1 MLTNLIR
8 LIPPGHRSSL
18 YTHSVLSV
26 LSVVLRA
33 ASCLLLVPLL
43 GALFGPTP
51 ADALPWL
58 GTFTAATVGS
68 WIVDTALARIG
79 YRIGFALLNDSQHQV
94 ADRLTHIPLGWFTAE
109 RTAMARQAISSGGP
123 DLVGFISNLLT
134 PLIGAALLPAAI
146 TIGLFFISYKL
157 GIAAAITLP
166 LILGALLASI
176 RIVRTADEADTKA
189 HSELTERILEFAR
202 TQAAL
207 RANRR
212 VSPARSQ
219 AGQAIVSQITLILL
233 AGTTTALAVRGE
245 IGTPEAVALM
255 VIVVRFLEPF
265 TVLAGL
271 AGAVENSRAI
281 FERLNTIITTEA
293 ADQPADTIIS
303 AETSAPRIEFR
314 GVSFRYDGANEHVLT
329 DINFTLEPG
338 ATTAIIGPSGSGKS
352 TILALIAGLQQPESG
367 QILVD
372 GVDVATLDTSHRRAL
387 ISMVFQHPYLF
398 DAPIRDNVLA
408 GHTNATDHET
418 HQAMALARVDEII
431 ERLPDAEQS
440 RVGEAGTA
448 LSGGERQRV
457 SIARALIKPAPV
469 LLIDEATSALDT
481 ENETAIT
488 EAIGNDPRLR
498 TRVMIAPVLLIDEA
512 TSALDTENE
521 TAITEAIGNDPRL
534 RTRVMIAHRLSAIRN
549 ADHVLFIDDGR
560 IVEQGS
566 ITELSALGGRFTEF
580 WHQQES
586 TTGWRIA
593 AATN

>member
-18 YTHSVLSV
+18 YGYGVLSV

-43 GALFGPTP
+43 GTLFGTTP

-68 WIVDTALARIG
+68 WIVDTALTRIG

-207 RANRR
+207 RASRR
-212 VSPARSQ
+212 ANPARSQ
-219 AGQAIVSQITLILL
+219 AGQAVATARGATMRLLLFQIPGQLLFSIVSQITLILL

-498 TRVMIAPVLLIDEA
+498 TRVMIA
-512 TSALDTENE
+512 
-521 TAITEAIGNDPRL
+521 
-534 RTRVMIAHRLSAIRN
+534 HRLSAIRN

-580 WHQQES
+580 WRQQES

>member
-1 MLTNLIR
+1 MLTHLIR
-8 LIPPGHRSSL
+8 LIPPAHRNSL
-18 YTHSVLSV
+18 YTYSALSV

-33 ASCLLLVPLL
+33 AGCLLLVPLL
-43 GALFGPTP
+43 GALFGTTPT
-51 ADALPWL
+51 DALSWL
-58 GTFTAATVGS
+58 AVLTAVTVGG

-94 ADRLTHIPLGWFTAE
+94 ADRLTHIPLSWFTAE

-123 DLVGFISNLLT
+123 DLVGFIANLLT
-134 PLIGAALLPAAI
+134 PMIGAVLLPAAI
-146 TIGLFFISYKL
+146 TIGLFFISWKL
-157 GIAAAITLP
+157 GVAALITLP
-166 LILGALLASI
+166 LLLGTLLASI
-176 RIVRTADEADTKA
+176 RIVRAADEADTKA
-189 HSELTERILEFAR
+189 HSALTERILEFAR

-219 AGQAIVSQITLILL
+219 AGEAVAVARGATMRLLLFQIPGQLLFSIVSQIALILL
-233 AGTTTALAVRGE
+233 AGTATVLAVRGE
-245 IGTPEAVALM
+245 IGAPEAVALM

-271 AGAVENSRAI
+271 GGAVENSRGV

-293 ADQPADTIIS
+293 ADQPGDAVASADTP
-303 AETSAPRIEFR
+303 APRIEFR
-314 GVSFRYDGANEHVLT
+314 GVDFRYDGTGEHVLN
-329 DINFTLEPG
+329 DINFVLEPG
-338 ATTAIIGPSGSGKS
+338 STTAIVGPSGSGKS

-367 QILVD
+367 QILID
-372 GVDVATLDTSHRRAL
+372 GVDVATLDTASRRAL
-387 ISMVFQHPYLF
+387 VSMVFQHPYLF
-398 DAPIRDNVLA
+398 DGPIRDNVLV
-408 GHTNATDHET
+408 GHPTAADEEARG
-418 HQAMALARVDEII
+418 AMALARVNQII
-431 ERLPDAEQS
+431 ERLPDAEHS

-488 EAIGNDPRLR
+488 D
-498 TRVMIAPVLLIDEA
+498 
-512 TSALDTENE
+512 
-521 TAITEAIGNDPRL
+521 AIGNDPRL

-549 ADHVLFIDDGR
+549 ADHVLFIDNGH
-560 IVEQGS
+560 IIEQGS
-566 ITELSALGGRFTEF
+566 ITELSSLGGRFSEF
-580 WHQQES
+580 WRQQES

-593 AATN
+593 ATTN

>member
-18 YTHSVLSV
+18 YGYGVLSV

-33 ASCLLLVPLL
+33 AGCLLLVPLL

-58 GTFTAATVGS
+58 GVLTAVTVGG

-123 DLVGFISNLLT
+123 DLVGFIANLLT
-134 PLIGAALLPAAI
+134 PMIGAVLLPAAI
-146 TIGLFFISYKL
+146 TIGLFFISWKL
-157 GIAAAITLP
+157 GVAALITLP
-166 LILGALLASI
+166 LLLGTLLASI

-189 HSELTERILEFAR
+189 HSALTERILEFAR

-207 RANRR
+207 RASRR
-212 VSPARSQ
+212 VTPARSQ
-219 AGQAIVSQITLILL
+219 AGQAVATARGATMRLLLFQIPGQLLFSIVSQIALILL
-233 AGTTTALAVRGE
+233 AGTATVLAVRGE
-245 IGTPEAVALM
+245 IGAPEAVALM
-255 VIVVRFLEPF
+255 VVVVRFLEPF

-271 AGAVENSRAI
+271 GGAVENSRGV
-281 FERLNTIITTEA
+281 FERLHTIITAEA
-293 ADQPADTIIS
+293 ADQPGDSVASADTP
-303 AETSAPRIEFR
+303 APRIEFR
-314 GVSFRYDGANEHVLT
+314 GVDFRYDGANEQVLT
-329 DINFTLEPG
+329 SVDFTLEPG
-338 ATTAIIGPSGSGKS
+338 TTTAIVGPSGSGKS

-372 GVDVATLDTSHRRAL
+372 GVDVATLDTAARRAL
-387 ISMVFQHPYLF
+387 VSMVFQHPYLF
-398 DAPIRDNVLA
+398 DGPIRDNVLV
-408 GHTNATDHET
+408 GHPTAADEEARR
-418 HQAMALARVDEII
+418 AMALARVDEII

-498 TRVMIAPVLLIDEA
+498 TRVMIA
-512 TSALDTENE
+512 
-521 TAITEAIGNDPRL
+521 
-534 RTRVMIAHRLSAIRN
+534 HRLSAIRN

-566 ITELSALGGRFTEF
+566 IAELSSLGGRFAEF
-580 WHQQES
+580 WRQQES

>member
-1 MLTNLIR
+1 
-8 LIPPGHRSSL
+8 
-18 YTHSVLSV
+18 
-26 LSVVLRA
+26 
-33 ASCLLLVPLL
+33 
-43 GALFGPTP
+43 
-51 ADALPWL
+51 
-58 GTFTAATVGS
+58 
-68 WIVDTALARIG
+68 
-79 YRIGFALLNDSQHQV
+79 
-94 ADRLTHIPLGWFTAE
+94 
-109 RTAMARQAISSGGP
+109 
-123 DLVGFISNLLT
+123 LVGFIANLLT
-134 PLIGAALLPAAI
+134 PMIGAVLLPAAI
-146 TIGLFFISYKL
+146 TIGLFFISWKL
-157 GIAAAITLP
+157 GVAALITLP
-166 LILGALLASI
+166 LLLGTLLASI

-219 AGQAIVSQITLILL
+219 AGEAVAVARGATMRLLLFQIPGQLLFSIVSQIALILL

-271 AGAVENSRAI
+271 AGAVENSRGV

-418 HQAMALARVDEII
+418 HQAMALARVNEII

-488 EAIGNDPRLR
+488 DAINNDPRTR
-498 TRVMIAPVLLIDEA
+498 TKI
-512 TSALDTENE
+512 
-521 TAITEAIGNDPRL
+521 
-534 RTRVMIAHRLSAIRN
+534 MIAH
-549 ADHVLFIDDGR
+549 
-560 IVEQGS
+560 
-566 ITELSALGGRFTEF
+566 
-580 WHQQES
+580 
-586 TTGWRIA
+586 
-593 AATN
+593 

>member
-1 MLTNLIR
+1 MLTHLIR
-8 LIPPGHRSSL
+8 LIPPAHRNSL
-18 YTHSVLSV
+18 YTYSALSV

-33 ASCLLLVPLL
+33 AGCLLLVPLL
-43 GALFGPTP
+43 GALFSTTPT
-51 ADALPWL
+51 DALPWL
-58 GTFTAATVGS
+58 AVLTAVTIGG

-94 ADRLTHIPLGWFTAE
+94 ADRLTHIPLNWFTAE

-123 DLVGFISNLLT
+123 DLVGFIANLLT
-134 PLIGAALLPAAI
+134 PMIGAVLLPAAI
-146 TIGLFFISYKL
+146 TIGLFFISWKL
-157 GIAAAITLP
+157 GVAALITLP
-166 LILGALLASI
+166 LLLGTLLASI
-176 RIVRTADEADTKA
+176 RIVRAADEADTKA
-189 HSELTERILEFAR
+189 HSALTERILEFAR

-219 AGQAIVSQITLILL
+219 AGEAVAVARGATMRLLLFQIPGQLLFSIVSQIALILL
-233 AGTTTALAVRGE
+233 AGTATVLAVRGE
-245 IGTPEAVALM
+245 IGAPEAVALM

-271 AGAVENSRAI
+271 GGAVENSRGV

-293 ADQPADTIIS
+293 ADQPGDAVASADTP
-303 AETSAPRIEFR
+303 APRIEFR
-314 GVSFRYDGANEHVLT
+314 GVDFRYDSTSEHVLN
-329 DINFTLEPG
+329 DINFVLEPG
-338 ATTAIIGPSGSGKS
+338 STTAIVGPSGSGKS

-367 QILVD
+367 QILID
-372 GVDVATLDTSHRRAL
+372 GVDVATLDTASRRAL
-387 ISMVFQHPYLF
+387 VSMVFQHPYLF
-398 DAPIRDNVLA
+398 DGPIRDNVLV
-408 GHTNATDHET
+408 GHPTAADEEARG
-418 HQAMALARVDEII
+418 AMALARVDEII
-431 ERLPDAEQS
+431 ERLPDAERS

-488 EAIGNDPRLR
+488 DAINNDPRPR
-498 TRVMIAPVLLIDEA
+498 TKI
-512 TSALDTENE
+512 
-521 TAITEAIGNDPRL
+521 
-534 RTRVMIAHRLSAIRN
+534 MIAHRLSAIRN
-549 ADHVLFIDDGR
+549 ADHVLFIDNGH
-560 IVEQGS
+560 IIEQGS
-566 ITELSALGGRFTEF
+566 ITELSSLGGRFSEF
-580 WHQQES
+580 WRQQES

>member
-1 MLTNLIR
+1 MLTHLIR
-8 LIPPGHRSSL
+8 LIPPAHRNSL
-18 YTHSVLSV
+18 YTYSALSV

-33 ASCLLLVPLL
+33 AGCLLLVPLL
-43 GALFGPTP
+43 GALFSTTPT
-51 ADALPWL
+51 DALPWL
-58 GTFTAATVGS
+58 AVLTAVTVGG

-94 ADRLTHIPLGWFTAE
+94 ADRLTHIPLNWFTAE

-123 DLVGFISNLLT
+123 DLVGFIANLLT

-146 TIGLFFISYKL
+146 TIGLFFVSYKL

-166 LILGALLASI
+166 LIVGALLASI

-189 HSELTERILEFAR
+189 HSALTERILEFAR

-207 RANRR
+207 RASRR
-212 VSPARSQ
+212 VNPARSQ
-219 AGQAIVSQITLILL
+219 AGEAVATARGATMRLLLFQIPGQLLFSIVSQIALILL
-233 AGTTTALAVRGE
+233 AGTATVLAVRGE
-245 IGTPEAVALM
+245 IGAPEAVALM

-293 ADQPADTIIS
+293 ADQPGDAVASADTP
-303 AETSAPRIEFR
+303 APRIEFR
-314 GVSFRYDGANEHVLT
+314 NVTFRYDGTSEHVLN
-329 DINFTLEPG
+329 DINFILEPG
-338 ATTAIIGPSGSGKS
+338 ATAAVIGPSGSGKS

-367 QILVD
+367 QILID
-372 GVDVATLDTSHRRAL
+372 GTDIATLDTASRRAL
-387 ISMVFQHPYLF
+387 VSMVFQHPYLF
-398 DAPIRDNVLA
+398 DGPIRDNVLV
-408 GHTNATDHET
+408 GHPTAADEEARG
-418 HQAMALARVDEII
+418 AMALARVDEII
-431 ERLPDAEQS
+431 ERLPDAERS

-488 EAIGNDPRLR
+488 DAINNDPRPR
-498 TRVMIAPVLLIDEA
+498 TKI
-512 TSALDTENE
+512 
-521 TAITEAIGNDPRL
+521 
-534 RTRVMIAHRLSAIRN
+534 MIAHRLSAIRN
-549 ADHVLFIDDGR
+549 ADHVLFIDNGH
-560 IVEQGS
+560 IIEQGS
-566 ITELSALGGRFTEF
+566 ITELSSLGGRFSEF
-580 WHQQES
+580 WRQQES
-586 TTGWRIA
+586 TTGWRI
-593 AATN
+593 

>member
-1 MLTNLIR
+1 MLTHLIR
-8 LIPPGHRSSL
+8 LIPPAHRNSL
-18 YTHSVLSV
+18 YTYSALSV

-33 ASCLLLVPLL
+33 AGCLLLVPLL
-43 GALFGPTP
+43 GALFSTTPTH
-51 ADALPWL
+51 ALPWL
-58 GTFTAATVGS
+58 AVLTAVTIGG

-94 ADRLTHIPLGWFTAE
+94 ADRLTHIPLSWFTAE

-123 DLVGFISNLLT
+123 DLVGFIANLLT
-134 PLIGAALLPAAI
+134 PMIGAVLLPAAI
-146 TIGLFFISYKL
+146 TIGLFFISWKL
-157 GIAAAITLP
+157 GVAALITLP
-166 LILGALLASI
+166 LLLGTLLASI

-189 HSELTERILEFAR
+189 HSALTERILEFAR

-219 AGQAIVSQITLILL
+219 AGEAVAVARGATMRLLLFQIPGQLLFSIVSQIALILL
-233 AGTTTALAVRGE
+233 AGTATVLAVRGE
-245 IGTPEAVALM
+245 IGAPEAVALM

-271 AGAVENSRAI
+271 GGAVENSRGV

-293 ADQPADTIIS
+293 ADQPGDAVASADTP
-303 AETSAPRIEFR
+303 APRIEFR
-314 GVSFRYDGANEHVLT
+314 GVTFRYDGTGEHVLN
-329 DINFTLEPG
+329 DINFVLEPG
-338 ATTAIIGPSGSGKS
+338 STTAIVGPSGSGKS

-367 QILVD
+367 QILID
-372 GVDVATLDTSHRRAL
+372 GTDVATLDTASRRAL
-387 ISMVFQHPYLF
+387 VSMVFQHPYLF
-398 DAPIRDNVLA
+398 DGPIRDNVLV
-408 GHTNATDHET
+408 GHPTAADEEARG
-418 HQAMALARVDEII
+418 AMALARVNEII

-488 EAIGNDPRLR
+488 DAINNDPRPR
-498 TRVMIAPVLLIDEA
+498 TKI
-512 TSALDTENE
+512 
-521 TAITEAIGNDPRL
+521 
-534 RTRVMIAHRLSAIRN
+534 MIAHRLSAIRN
-549 ADHVLFIDDGR
+549 ADHVLFIDNGH
-560 IVEQGS
+560 IIEQGS
-566 ITELSALGGRFTEF
+566 ITELSSLGGRFSEF
-580 WHQQES
+580 WRQQES